1 MWEKSSPGSTP
12 WEYRFMAKV
21 IMSTLPVRSP
31 LPKRVPS
38 TRWAPAISASS
49 VAATAVPLSL
59 WGCTLMTAQSR
70 WRRLRQTY
78 STWSA

>member
-1 MWEKSSPGSTP
+1 
-12 WEYRFMAKV
+12 MAKV

-59 WGCTLMTAQSR
+59 WGWTLMTAQSR